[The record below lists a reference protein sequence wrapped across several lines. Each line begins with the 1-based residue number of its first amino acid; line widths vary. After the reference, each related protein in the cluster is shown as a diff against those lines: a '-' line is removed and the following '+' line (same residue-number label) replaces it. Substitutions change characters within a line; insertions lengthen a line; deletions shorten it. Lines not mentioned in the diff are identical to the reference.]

1 MTSSQRLRPVIA
13 MAFVAVLAC
22 AGAVVAAG
30 AQLQR
35 VEPQKVC
42 MVNDTVFQRDQIPVQ
57 VDGRTYYGCCEM
69 CKGRLGTDAAIRSAK
84 DPVSGQTVDK
94 AKAVIG
100 ATPDGKVL
108 YFESEKTF
116 SSYGK
121 SGS

>member
-1 MTSSQRLRPVIA
+1 MMNSQRLRPLLATALLALV
-13 MAFVAVLAC
+13 AC
-22 AGAVVAAG
+22 AGTVAAAG
-30 AQLQR
+30 APLQR

-42 MVNDTVFQRDQIPVQ
+42 MVNDTVFQKDQIPVQ

-84 DPVSGQTVDK
+84 DPVTGQTVDK

-108 YFESEKTF
+108 YFENEKTF
-116 SSYGK
+116 GSYGQ

>member
-1 MTSSQRLRPVIA
+1 
-13 MAFVAVLAC
+13 MALVAF
-22 AGAVVAAG
+22 AGVAAAAG
-30 AQLQR
+30 SSLQR

-42 MVNDTVFQRDQIPVQ
+42 MVNDTVFERDQIPVQ

-69 CKGRLGTDAAIRSAK
+69 CKGRLGTDAAVRSAK
-84 DPVSGQTVDK
+84 DPVTGHAVDK

-116 SSYGK
+116 GSYGQ